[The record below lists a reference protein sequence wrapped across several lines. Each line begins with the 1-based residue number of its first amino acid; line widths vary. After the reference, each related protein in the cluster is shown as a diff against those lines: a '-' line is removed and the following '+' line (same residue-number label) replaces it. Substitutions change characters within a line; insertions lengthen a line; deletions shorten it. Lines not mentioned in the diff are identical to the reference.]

1 MAKDRNEVIE
11 ALKQGA
17 LNSGS
22 EYVTV
27 RREDLLIALGAGP
40 PAPAQA
46 GEPQKPRAQETE
58 KDKKQP

>member
-1 MAKDRNEVIE
+1 MAKDRKEVIE

-27 RREDLLIALGAGP
+27 RREDLLIALGAE
-40 PAPAQA
+40 A
-46 GEPQKPRAQETE
+46 QKPQAREAE
-58 KDKKQP
+58 KDQRQP